1 MKLHG
6 LLSVLQSHP
15 SYLAL
20 LSRLYGRETGAST
33 LPALE
38 LREAARPYVIAA
50 LQSDWPGPIVI
61 VSPKPPDA
69 RYLYHQVQNWSRTP
83 DQVHYYHAPD
93 TIFYDPAPWNRETIQ
108 SRVAT
113 MAQLAEIS
121 RDDAPDAGAHTVIC
135 ASIWSLMAKSVPPRA
150 YRRAMRTLEHGQML
164 SMRDLLTWCVQSGY
178 DPVAVVEAPGSFSHR
193 GSLVDIYAPNHPD
206 PLRID
211 FFGDEIDSI
220 RAFSPS
226 TQRSQEH
233 LDRITLSPASEAL
246 PLWAKAAAS
255 RLQALDLTACRAA
268 PRQRMGEQV
277 SALSTGEY
285 ISGAEFYAAYL
296 YPRPGTLLD
305 HCPANTLL
313 LLDDATALKSAALGL
328 ENQAISV
335 RNDMLQDEALPPNL
349 SVPYLPWDDLK
360 PRLLRQP
367 ALDLAYGAEEDAVS
381 LGQAFSHPPELGQRI
396 DDVLSEVEAA
406 HHPGHTIGLVTRQAE
421 RVADLLRERNI
432 WVSPTEEVLDEPS
445 DGSLL
450 LIDGVIE
457 RGWVLSD
464 EGRTLTM
471 LSDAEMFGW
480 QRVRR
485 RRPAGKR
492 RSSPESL
499 FADLKQGDYV
509 VHLEHGIGRYHGLV
523 HKTLANLER
532 EYLEIEYASGDRLFV
547 PIHQADRVSR
557 YLGADDRQPRIHRL
571 GGTEWSTVRARAEKA
586 IRDIA
591 AELLELYAARAVAPG
606 HAFGPDG
613 PWQHELEGSF
623 PYEETDDQLR
633 AIAEVK
639 RDMERPK
646 PMDRLI
652 CGDVGYGKTE
662 VALRAAFKAVMDGK
676 QVAILVPT
684 TVLAQQHF
692 HTFRRR
698 LRPYPVVVEML
709 SRFRSPRQQ
718 QQILSDLSG
727 GRIDILIGTHRLLS
741 SDVSFKDVELLII
754 DEEKRFGVTHKEH
767 LKALRRHID
776 VLTMTAT
783 PIPRT
788 MAMSLGGIRD
798 MSIIDTP
805 PEERLAIRTQ
815 VQEFDPAMV
824 RKAILREIDRGGQ
837 VYYVHNRVQDI
848 EIVAAEL
855 QRLVPEASIV
865 VGHGQMPEGHLAQV
879 MLGFAQ
885 GEYNVLLC
893 TTIIESGLDI
903 PNVNT
908 IILDRADMYG
918 LAQLYQLRGRVGRGV
933 HQGYAFLFYK
943 PPLNDIAQQRLQAIQ
958 DASDLGAGFRV
969 AMRDMEIRGAGE
981 ILGAE
986 QHGHIAAV
994 GFDLY
999 QRLLRRAVE
1008 ELQATPGA
1016 PPEAIKLAQERT
1028 AAEALSLD
1036 LGASI
1041 DLPVSAYLPDEYVPD
1056 APLRLRLYRRLA
1068 RIADRA
1074 ALSEIAQELADR
1086 FGELPDP
1093 VRGLLYLLEVRHAAG
1108 AVGVSSIKGQDG
1120 QIAIALPGPIPPDIF
1135 AKLSAAVPACR
1146 TRGARLWLRPGPE
1159 WRDELLMLLQGLAQA
1174 QTRVP
1179 TNPQ

>member
-6 LLSVLQSHP
+6 LLGTLQSHP

-20 LSRLYGRETGAST
+20 LAQLYGDKGM
-33 LPALE
+33 PAGILGSLE
-38 LREAARPYVIAA
+38 LREAARPYVAAA
-50 LQSDWPGPIVI
+50 LQSDWPGPIVVI
-61 VSPKPPDA
+61 AAKPPDA
-69 RYLYHQVQNWSRTP
+69 RYLYHQIRHWSRTP

-93 TIFYDPAPWNRETIQ
+93 TLFYDPTPWNRETIQ
-108 SRVAT
+108 SRVDT
-113 MAQLAEIS
+113 LAQLAAIS
-121 RDDAPDAGAHTVIC
+121 SDEAPNAGAHTVIC
-135 ASIWSLMAKSVPPRA
+135 ASIWSLMAKSVSPRA
-150 YRRAMRTLEHGQML
+150 FRRGMRTLERGQL
-164 SMRDLLTWCVQSGY
+164 FSMRDLLTYCVQSGY
-178 DPVAVVEAPGSFSHR
+178 DPVAVVESPGSYSHR

-206 PLRID
+206 PVRID

-220 RAFSPS
+220 RMFSPT
-226 TQRSQEH
+226 TQRSQET
-233 LDRITLSPASEAL
+233 LERIVLAPASEAL
-246 PLWAKAAAS
+246 PQWAKAAAPT
-255 RLQALDLTACRAA
+255 LQALDLDACKTVT
-268 PRQRMGEQV
+268 RQHMGEQIAKLV
-277 SALSTGEY
+277 AGEY
-285 ISGAEFYAAYL
+285 FPGAEYYCSYL

-305 HCPANTLL
+305 HCPPNTLI
-313 LLDDATALKSAALGL
+313 LLDDMTALRNASLGL
-328 ENQAISV
+328 ENQAFSV
-335 RNDMLQDEALPPNL
+335 RNDMIQEQALPPNMA
-349 SVPYLPWDDLK
+349 VPYIAWDALK
-360 PRLLRQP
+360 PRLTRQP
-367 ALDLAYGAEEDAVS
+367 ALELAYGAEEGAIALGDA
-381 LGQAFSHPPELGQRI
+381 FTHPPEYGQHI
-396 DDVLSEVEAA
+396 DDVLAEIETA
-406 HHPGHTIGLVTRQAE
+406 HRPGHTIGLVTRQAE

-432 WVSPTEEVLDEPS
+432 WVSPSDEVIDEPP

-457 RGWVLSD
+457 RGWVLSSA
-464 EGRTLTM
+464 GQQLTM
-471 LSDAEMFGW
+471 LSDAELFGW

-492 RSSPESL
+492 RTSPESL
-499 FADLKQGDYV
+499 FADLQPGDYI

-523 HKTLANLER
+523 RKTLANLER
-532 EYLEIEYASGDRLFV
+532 EYLELEYASGDRLYV

-586 IRDIA
+586 IRNIA

-606 HAFGPDG
+606 HAFAADG
-613 PWQHELEGSF
+613 VWQHELEGSF

-633 AIAEVK
+633 AITEVK

-684 TVLAQQHF
+684 TILAQQHF

-709 SRFRSPRQQ
+709 SRFRSPREQQ
-718 QQILSDLSG
+718 AILSELIA
-727 GRIDILIGTHRLLS
+727 GRVDILIGTHRLLS
-741 SDVSFKDVELLII
+741 QDVTFKDVGLLII
-754 DEEKRFGVTHKEH
+754 DEEQRFGVTHKEH
-767 LKALRRHID
+767 LKALRRYID

-788 MAMSLGGIRD
+788 MAMSLSGIRD

-815 VQEFDPAMV
+815 VQEFDEAVV

-837 VYYVHNRVQDI
+837 IYYVHNRVQDI
-848 EIVAAEL
+848 DIVAADL
-855 QRLVPEASIV
+855 QRLIPEASIV

-885 GEYNVLLC
+885 GEYNILLC

-933 HQGYAFLFYK
+933 HQGYAYLFFK

-986 QHGHIAAV
+986 QHGQIAAI

-1008 ELQATPGA
+1008 EMQQTTGA
-1016 PPEAIKLAQERT
+1016 AAEAVRLAQERT
-1028 AAEALSLD
+1028 VAEAFTLD
-1036 LGASI
+1036 IGASI
-1041 DLPVSAYLPDEYVPD
+1041 DLPVSAYLPEEYVPD
-1056 APLRLRLYRRLA
+1056 DPLRLRLYRRLA
-1068 RIADRA
+1068 RISDLTE
-1074 ALSEIAQELADR
+1074 LSEIAQELCDR

-1093 VRGLLYLLEVRHAAG
+1093 VRELLYLLQVRQEAG
-1108 AVGVSSIKGQDG
+1108 AVGVSAIKGNHQ
-1120 QIAIALPGPIPPDIF
+1120 QIAITLPGPIPPELF
-1135 AKLSAAVPACR
+1135 GELAAAVPTSR
-1146 TRGARLWLRPGPE
+1146 TRGTRLWLSTSAN
-1159 WRDELLMLLQGLAQA
+1159 WHDDLLYLLQGLAQA
-1174 QTRVP
+1174 QTLAP
-1179 TNPQ
+1179 TV